1 MRALYR
7 FLTLPF
13 MLRRRDLLASAAWLL
28 ATGAAAHAGIISG
41 RLPWL
46 PNAGDP
52 PPPVR
57 PGPWQFFTA
66 DEARAAEALV
76 DRLIP
81 PDPDTPGGKDAGC
94 AIYLDRQ
101 MAGPYGHGDGLYNR
115 PPFMTGTPQQGSQS
129 KDSLAA
135 QYRKGLNA
143 IDAYCRANMSGKAFA
158 ELSDDDKDK
167 LLKGLESGDVKLD
180 GIDGKKFFAQLLKDT
195 QQGFF
200 ADPVYGGNRDMV
212 SWKMIGFPG
221 ARYNYLDWIEKHNQP
236 YPLPPVS
243 LAGRID
249 WTPKR

>member
-1 MRALYR
+1 
-7 FLTLPF
+7 

-28 ATGAAAHAGIISG
+28 VTSVSAKAGLISG
-41 RLPWL
+41 QLPWL

-52 PPPVR
+52 PTPVR
-57 PGPWQFFTA
+57 PGPWHFFTA

-76 DRLIP
+76 DRIIP

-101 MAGPYGHGDGLYNR
+101 VAGPYGRDDGLYRR
-115 PPFMTGTPQQGSQS
+115 PPFMTGTPQQGPQS

-135 QYRKGLNA
+135 QYRAGLGA
-143 IDAYCRANMSGKAFA
+143 IDKYCHANMSGKAFA

-167 LLKGLESGDVKLD
+167 LLKGLESGDIKLD
-180 GIDGKKFFAQLLKDT
+180 GADGKKFFAQLLKDT

-200 ADPVYGGNRDMV
+200 ADPVYGGNRDMA

-221 ARYNYLDWIEKHNQP
+221 ARYNYLDWIDKHNQP

-243 LAGRID
+243 LVGRID